1 MLEGQSVGR
10 AAWVGTA
17 KGTPDTQWRR
27 LVAHLGCPRSGRAAR
42 LTDILSRKGS
52 NAISV
57 TPDTTVLN
65 ALKVMADNNIGS
77 VLVMENDK
85 YLGLVTERD
94 YSRKVILKGK
104 NSTDTKVSEI
114 MSADLPHIKPDDTIE
129 YCMELM
135 SDSKI
140 RYLPVFKSNQL
151 QGIVSITDVV
161 KETILKQQQTIRHLD
176 NYIHS

>member
-1 MLEGQSVGR
+1 MNHV
-10 AAWVGTA
+10 
-17 KGTPDTQWRR
+17 
-27 LVAHLGCPRSGRAAR
+27 
-42 LTDILSRKGS
+42 TDILSRKGN

-57 TPDTTVLN
+57 LPDTTVLD

-77 VLVMENDK
+77 VLVMKGDE

-114 MSADLPHIKPDDTIE
+114 MSSDLPHIKPDDTIE
-129 YCMELM
+129 HCMELM
-135 SDSKI
+135 TNSNI
-140 RYLPVFKSNQL
+140 RYLPVFKNDHL
-151 QGIVSITDVV
+151 AGIISITDVV

-176 NYIHS
+176 NYINS